1 MPLKQITQEDLQ
13 YANIKPG
20 PWFVATGC
28 SWRRI
33 LSGSADE
40 PIIVPTNHP
49 TDHHPDLSARNEE
62 LKLAAASPELLVSL
76 INMVSCLAPAA
87 TDFNEVE
94 QKAFDEAVAAIKKAG
109 AMRLLDAVLA
119 EE

>member
-1 MPLKQITQEDLQ
+1 MPLKQVTQQDLQ
-13 YANIKPG
+13 IANIKPG

-33 LSGSADE
+33 LTETFDE
-40 PIIVPTNHP
+40 PVILPTNHHM
-49 TDHHPDLSARNEE
+49 DNHPDLAARNEE
-62 LKLAAASPELLVSL
+62 LNLAAASPELLVSL
-76 INMVSCLAPAA
+76 INMVSCLYPAA
-87 TDFNEVE
+87 TDFNDVE

-119 EE
+119 ED